1 MNIIEPKRG
10 MSANALAAHRE
21 EVRAGFPMCCAASV
35 WFRRFRCPKLS
46 IDLAMPARDFGGPYN
61 PLVSSSRNLD
71 VSQSARHLNTVDT
84 TCPLDLMRE
93 TSFPSCSRKAR
104 TWLTFGMKA
113 LSSYFFAS
121 VIRTLFFLS
130 SDNAKEPTIETAFGL
145 GLGFLT
151 RLTEEL
157 FEAGAR
163 LSLGSKSS
171 SASRTISYP
180 QSSTRVDN
188 KFRNSFFC
196 TLNPPWAII
205 LSSPETHSRFFEILP
220 KHFLYVMRTLL

>member
-1 MNIIEPKRG
+1 

-21 EVRAGFPMCCAASV
+21 EVRAGFPMRCAASV
-35 WFRRFRCPKLS
+35 WFRRFRRPKLS
-46 IDLAMPARDFGGPYN
+46 IDLAMPERVFGGPYN

-121 VIRTLFFLS
+121 VIRTFFFLS
-130 SDNAKEPTIETAFGL
+130 SDNAREPTIETAFGFVL
-145 GLGFLT
+145 VFFGRLEEEFL
-151 RLTEEL
+151 
-157 FEAGAR
+157 EAGAR

-171 SASRTISYP
+171 SASRTASYP
-180 QSSTRVDN
+180 QSSTRVES
-188 KFRNSFFC
+188 KFLNSSFC
-196 TLNPPWAII
+196 TFTPPWAII
-205 LSSPETHSRFFEILP
+205 LPSPGTHSRFFEILP